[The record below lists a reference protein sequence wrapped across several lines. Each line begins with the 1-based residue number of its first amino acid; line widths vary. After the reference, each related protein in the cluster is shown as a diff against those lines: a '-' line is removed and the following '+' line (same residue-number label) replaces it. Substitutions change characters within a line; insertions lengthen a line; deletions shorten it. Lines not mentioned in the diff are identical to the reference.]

1 MAQVEGL
8 DLNKRV
14 TMVRD
19 KYNSREIYDQLEKD
33 MMR

>member
-1 MAQVEGL
+1 MAQVDGL
-8 DLNKRV
+8 DLDKRV
-14 TMVRD
+14 NMVRD